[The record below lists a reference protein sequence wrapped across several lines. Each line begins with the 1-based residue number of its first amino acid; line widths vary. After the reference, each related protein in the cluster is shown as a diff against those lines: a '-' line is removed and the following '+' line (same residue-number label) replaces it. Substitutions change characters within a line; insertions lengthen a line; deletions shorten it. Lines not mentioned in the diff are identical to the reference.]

1 MSAFQ
6 ARIPH
11 QGASSMKKLSSF
23 QWVQSV
29 FLHCSGYRLLALAV
43 LLLALTMTAAAQT
56 GAETSQT
63 ETETPQTETETPRT
77 EADPP
82 PAEPAKSDASTAAPD
97 DYRASRQIS
106 EDLSVSFPV
115 DI

>member
-11 QGASSMKKLSSF
+11 QGATRMKKLSSF

-29 FLHCSGYRLLALAV
+29 FLHCSGYRLLTMPV

-56 GAETSQT
+56 GT
-63 ETETPQTETETPRT
+63 ETPQAEIETPQTEAETPQT

-82 PAEPAKSDASTAAPD
+82 PAEPAKPDASTAAPE

>member
-11 QGASSMKKLSSF
+11 QGASSMKKLSTF

-29 FLHCSGYRLLALAV
+29 FLHCSGYRLLATPV

-56 GAETSQT
+56 G
-63 ETETPQTETETPRT
+63 TETPQTETETPQT

-82 PAEPAKSDASTAAPD
+82 PAEPAKPDTSTAAPD